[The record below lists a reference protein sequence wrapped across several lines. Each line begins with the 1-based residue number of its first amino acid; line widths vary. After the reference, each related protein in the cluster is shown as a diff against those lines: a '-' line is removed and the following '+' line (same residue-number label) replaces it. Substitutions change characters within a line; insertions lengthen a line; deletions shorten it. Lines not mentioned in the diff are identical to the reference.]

1 MASSGKTP
9 KLNLNQ
15 WSLNDKPQM
24 EDVNRDNMLID
35 SVVSAHIGDM
45 VPHLTLEE
53 HQKFTKRIV
62 FTEYFG
68 NNNPTKD
75 FTFSINPTFAIVF
88 AVDRPLSEMAGEKV
102 ASFFGMASNHAGS
115 LGVSISGNAVTVKN
129 SNDPD
134 PIYLNKVGVT
144 YCIAAFS

>member
-9 KLNLNQ
+9 NLNLNQ

-24 EDVNRDNMLID
+24 EDVNRDNLLVD
-35 SVVSAHIGDM
+35 TVVSSHIGDM

-53 HQKFTKRIV
+53 HEKFTKRIV

-75 FTFSINPTFAIVF
+75 FTFSIKPSFAIVF
-88 AVDRPLSEMAGEKV
+88 AVDRQLSEIVGEKV
-102 ASFFGMASNHAGS
+102 ASFFGMASNHVGS
-115 LGVSISGNAVTVKN
+115 LGVSISGNTVTVEN
-129 SNDPD
+129 TSDPY
-134 PIYLNKVGVT
+134 PIYLNKVGIT